1 VTDKWGWSDDGST
14 TYKFTSALD
23 AYAQANSAYGA
34 ANNRVLKAGDTM
46 TGQLNISSGGLLVT
60 GNVGI
65 NTTSPTAPLT
75 LVTPGS
81 TTDGTYFS
89 TFTIRKTTANS
100 TAGIRFDLNNTA
112 LFRVGTHTGGDNF
125 QIARLTGTGAPE
137 DGNFWISASTGNV
150 GIGTTSPGYK
160 LDVSGDIHA
169 SNELYLDNGKYL
181 RFTRSSGGLSIQTL
195 GIESGTDNVR
205 LLTTGDLNILNGSLT
220 SLMTIKNAG
229 NVGIGTTSPTAKLDV
244 FQSGSFNTTTPGLT
258 RYGIHLTPQNATVD
272 TAVGI
277 TFGAG
282 DSSSG
287 NTADAGIYSQ
297 FSGSYGTKLYFATT
311 NDYGAGSKTR
321 MMIDHNGNVGIG
333 TTTPITHLHV
343 ASNGANVTT
352 VANTTNGDMKGIVM
366 TSNVNTNRMTGV
378 WFSTGT
384 DHSGTHWAGVTGAR
398 SDYATNWATH
408 LSFYTHQ
415 NATTD
420 ITTATERMRIHG
432 EGYVT
437 TPYQPAFHVFGG
449 QGVSNNY
456 VVYPSVYVN
465 RGSHYN
471 TSTGSFTAP
480 VAGLYIFFWDA
491 IGSNSNDVHRWYL
504 RKNGSTVGAGDVH
517 LRQDTGASGSEY
529 ATNGSRVAIL
539 NLAVNDYV
547 QIFYIADGGTAS
559 YAGADYV
566 TFGGYLLG

>member
-1 VTDKWGWSDDGST
+1 
-14 TYKFTSALD
+14 
-23 AYAQANSAYGA
+23 
-34 ANNRVLKAGDTM
+34 
-46 TGQLNISSGGLLVT
+46 
-60 GNVGI
+60 
-65 NTTSPTAPLT
+65 
-75 LVTPGS
+75 
-81 TTDGTYFS
+81 
-89 TFTIRKTTANS
+89 
-100 TAGIRFDLNNTA
+100 
-112 LFRVGTHTGGDNF
+112 
-125 QIARLTGTGAPE
+125 
-137 DGNFWISASTGNV
+137 
-150 GIGTTSPGYK
+150 
-160 LDVSGDIHA
+160 
-169 SNELYLDNGKYL
+169 
-181 RFTRSSGGLSIQTL
+181 
-195 GIESGTDNVR
+195 
-205 LLTTGDLNILNGSLT
+205 
-220 SLMTIKNAG
+220 
-229 NVGIGTTSPTAKLDV
+229 
-244 FQSGSFNTTTPGLT
+244 
-258 RYGIHLTPQNATVD
+258 
-272 TAVGI
+272 
-277 TFGAG
+277 
-282 DSSSG
+282 
-287 NTADAGIYSQ
+287 
-297 FSGSYGTKLYFATT
+297 
-311 NDYGAGSKTR
+311 

>member
-1 VTDKWGWSDDGST
+1 MLEINYPYSGST
-14 TYKFTSALD
+14 ATSLGTVSESHIHLGLPGYNNQYCQITFGYDRTNAAAAIGFVGTNQSGSTYGDIVFGTRSTNSSVLPTERVRITS
-23 AYAQANSAYGA
+23 G
-34 ANNRVLKAGDTM
+34 
-46 TGQLNISSGGLLVT
+46 

-65 NTTSPTAPLT
+65 N
-75 LVTPGS
+75 
-81 TTDGTYFS
+81 
-89 TFTIRKTTANS
+89 
-100 TAGIRFDLNNTA
+100 
-112 LFRVGTHTGGDNF
+112 
-125 QIARLTGTGAPE
+125 
-137 DGNFWISASTGNV
+137 
-150 GIGTTSPGYK
+150 
-160 LDVSGDIHA
+160 
-169 SNELYLDNGKYL
+169 
-181 RFTRSSGGLSIQTL
+181 
-195 GIESGTDNVR
+195 
-205 LLTTGDLNILNGSLT
+205 
-220 SLMTIKNAG
+220 
-229 NVGIGTTSPTAKLDV
+229 
-244 FQSGSFNTTTPGLT
+244 
-258 RYGIHLTPQNATVD
+258 
-272 TAVGI
+272 
-277 TFGAG
+277 
-282 DSSSG
+282 
-287 NTADAGIYSQ
+287 
-297 FSGSYGTKLYFATT
+297 
-311 NDYGAGSKTR
+311 
-321 MMIDHNGNVGIG
+321 

-343 ASNGANVTT
+343 ASDGANVTT

-415 NATTD
+415 NATTN
-420 ITTATERMRIHG
+420 ITTATERVRIHG

-437 TPYQPAFHVFGG
+437 TPYQPAFHVYGG
-449 QGVSNNY
+449 QGVTNNY

-529 ATNGSRVAIL
+529 ATNSSRVAIL

-547 QIFYIADGGTAS
+547 QIFYIADGGTTS